1 MQRIVLAYSGGLHT
15 SVSIAWLREQYD
27 ADVIAVTLDLGQGRD
42 LTDIRERALAIGAA
56 RAHVLDAREEFARDF
71 CLPALQ
77 AGALYEH
84 RYPLST
90 SLGRPL
96 IAKHLVQIAQMEG
109 ASAIAHGCTGKG
121 NDQVR
126 LDVSARALHPGIAV
140 IAPVRIWELSRT
152 EEVAYARARNIPV
165 PASIDLPYSIDT
177 NLWGRSIA
185 CGQLED
191 PWLEP
196 PEDVYR
202 LTRTFEKCSNV
213 PAYVE
218 VEFERGVPTKINSV
232 AMGLLEL
239 ISLLHTIAGDHG
251 VGRLDMVENRVIG
264 IKSREVYEAPAG
276 VVLHAAR
283 QALLMMVSTRELERT
298 VSQLAT
304 TYADLVYNGFWFT
317 PLRAALDAFTASVQD
332 RMTGVIRLKLFKG
345 HCTVVGRR
353 SPYALYDHA
362 LSTYGADD
370 QFDHDAA
377 EGFIRIY
384 GLPAETAARKAPAVV
399 DRAAARKSS

>member
-1 MQRIVLAYSGGLHT
+1 MSRIVLAYSGGLHT
-15 SVSIAWLREQYD
+15 SVSIAWLKETYG
-27 ADVIAVTLDLGQGRD
+27 AEVITVTLDVGQGRD
-42 LTDIRERALAIGAA
+42 LTDIRERALAIGAS
-56 RAHVLDAREEFARDF
+56 RAHVLDVREEFARQF
-71 CLPALQ
+71 CLPSLQ

-109 ASAIAHGCTGKG
+109 AKTIAHGSTGKG

-126 LDVSARALHPGIAV
+126 LDVSVRTLDPSLSV
-140 IAPVRIWELSRT
+140 IAPVRVWELTRA
-152 EEVAYARARNIPV
+152 EEVAYARARNIPI

-196 PEDVYR
+196 PEEVYK
-202 LTRTFEKCSNV
+202 LTRSFQKCSNV

-218 VEFERGVPTKINSV
+218 VEFERGVPVKINGV
-232 AMGLLEL
+232 AMNLLEL
-239 ISLLHTIAGDHG
+239 ISLLHTMAGDHG
-251 VGRLDMVENRVIG
+251 VGRLDMVENRVVG
-264 IKSREVYEAPAG
+264 FKSREVYEAPAG
-276 VVLHAAR
+276 VVLHAAHE
-283 QALLMMVSTRELERT
+283 ALRMMVTTRDLERT
-298 VSQLAT
+298 IAQLAT

-317 PLRAALDAFTASVQD
+317 PLREALDAFTAKVQE

-345 HCTVVGRR
+345 HCTVVGRQ
-353 SPYALYDHA
+353 SPYALYDRD
-362 LSTYGADD
+362 LSTYGGGDA
-370 QFDHDAA
+370 FDHAAA
-377 EGFIRIY
+377 EGFIKIY
-384 GLPAETAARKAPAVV
+384 GLPAEMAARKAPAVV
-399 DRAAARKSS
+399 DRESARKPS

>member
-15 SVSIAWLREQYD
+15 SVSIAWLKEHFD
-27 ADVIAVTLDLGQGRD
+27 AEVVAVTLDLGQGRD
-42 LTDIRERALAIGAA
+42 LTGIRERALAIGAS

-96 IAKHLVQIAQMEG
+96 IAKHLVQIADMEG
-109 ASAIAHGCTGKG
+109 ATAIAHGCTGKG

-126 LDVSARALHPGIAV
+126 LDVSARALRPGISV
-140 IAPVRIWELSRT
+140 IAPVRIWDLSRAD
-152 EEVAYARARNIPV
+152 EVAYTRARNIPV
-165 PASIDLPYSIDT
+165 PASIDLPYRIDT
-177 NLWGRSIA
+177 NLWGRSIS
-185 CGQLED
+185 CGALED

-196 PEDVYR
+196 PEEIYK
-202 LTRTFEKCSNV
+202 LTRSFERCSNV

-218 VEFERGVPTKINSV
+218 VEFERGVPVKVNGV
-232 AMGLLEL
+232 AMTLLEL

-283 QALLMMVSTRELERT
+283 QALLMMTSTRELERT
-298 VSQLAT
+298 ASQLAT

-317 PLRAALDAFTASVQD
+317 PLREALDAFTATVQA

-353 SPYALYDHA
+353 SPHALYEHA
-362 LSTYGADD
+362 LSTYGAGDT
-370 QFDHDAA
+370 FDHAAA
-377 EGFIRIY
+377 EGFIKIV
-384 GLPAETAARKAPAVV
+384 GLPAEISARTAPGAPQGARGRTSA
-399 DRAAARKSS
+399 